1 VREETRQR
9 TEDPATS
16 RNCGTTAR
24 QAKAASGLASGW
36 EREALASSLDGQLAG
51 SGPGRST
58 EGEGQQMEK
67 FFRQYTSHGEILKY
81 TKATAGF
88 GINYLLEHDYKTV
101 YLNALNFLPQQ
112 TREGGIRILEF
123 GCGGGMNLLHLIS
136 VLNSEGIRVANALG
150 TDFSPAMIETARREA
165 KNYLREQDLQSLQNL
180 EFHVAKNESLIS
192 DLSGSRATE
201 ESTLKNSFHFI
212 LGVNTIRYCHDAKRQ
227 RDCVRNIF
235 NLLVPGGV
243 CVVIDMNN
251 RFPFF
256 RSDLKNRV
264 RRQKEKQCY
273 VPSLEEYTEPF
284 VQGGFEV
291 LRSEH
296 FCWVPHSASG
306 FMTRLLSWMSPV
318 LNKVARSRAMR
329 SLVVSRKPA
338 TVT

>member
-1 VREETRQR
+1 MDT
-9 TEDPATS
+9 
-16 RNCGTTAR
+16 
-24 QAKAASGLASGW
+24 
-36 EREALASSLDGQLAG
+36 
-51 SGPGRST
+51 
-58 EGEGQQMEK
+58 
-67 FFRQYTSHGEILKY
+67 FFREYSSHGEILKY

-101 YLNALNFLPQQ
+101 YLNALNFLPWE
-112 TREGGIRILEF
+112 TRKHGIRVLEF

-136 VLNSEGIRVANALG
+136 MLNSQGISVANAVG

-165 KNYLREQDLQSLQNL
+165 KNYLRERDLQNV
-180 EFHVAKNESLIS
+180 EFHVAKNERLIS
-192 DLSGSRATE
+192 DLSVLTTRE
-201 ESTLKNSFHFI
+201 ESTLKNSFHFV

-227 RDCVRNIF
+227 RDCVGDIF

-251 RFPFF
+251 RFPLF
-256 RSDLKNRV
+256 RSDLKNHF

-296 FCWVPHSASG
+296 FCWVPHSAGG
-306 FMTRLLSWMSPV
+306 FMTQVLSWMSPV

-329 SLVVSRKPA
+329 SLVVSRKPT